1 MHMKSAIIYYSTY
14 RNNTEKIASLF
25 AQKLNA
31 ELVNLKENKKI
42 NIENYDLIGFG
53 SGIYRESMSPKLI
66 KYVNTLDL
74 KDKYVFVFST
84 SGIGLRFYNK
94 KLLNLLK
101 SKGAICKGSF
111 ACKGTF
117 QSREFSDNRIFEI
130 LSRFSEGHPDE
141 KDLYKAEKF
150 IENLIKNFN

>member
-1 MHMKSAIIYYSTY
+1 MKSAIIYYSTY

-84 SGIGLRFYNK
+84 SGIGLRF
-94 KLLNLLK
+94 
-101 SKGAICKGSF
+101 
-111 ACKGTF
+111 
-117 QSREFSDNRIFEI
+117 
-130 LSRFSEGHPDE
+130 
-141 KDLYKAEKF
+141 
-150 IENLIKNFN
+150 